1 MCVFK
6 CPFPKQMLNQT
17 IKLQRERTLCKWSSE
32 HHWESL
38 LQEGLGSNG
47 RERLGRA
54 LLSEAMDAPL
64 SFPGTRDSPEHQWCF
79 LRGQDAPKRNKIHCV
94 LASPKSGF
102 HTAFKISRCNVFP
115 EQLILASLGLCRVS
129 KLKAGSHGRKDI
141 WEDWE
146 EGSHLMKERK
156 CVTTHVCTWP
166 FSFAFTLDSCT
177 QRHCLKPRLRRVIL
191 LTTGFITL
199 G

>member
-115 EQLILASLGLCRVS
+115 EQTDSCFLGAVQGFQVEGRVPWQ
-129 KLKAGSHGRKDI
+129 KGHLGRLR
-141 WEDWE
+141 
-146 EGSHLMKERK
+146 GSHLMKERK